1 LLGNVGLLTAGDYY
15 DSNANPLNPFSKDP
29 DDKLSSLVPFVT
41 AGDMAILVDTSNPS
55 EDDNIFLAAVF
66 TTLPSSAVIF
76 CCDGNL
82 DLGRS
87 ATQLLSNLYNRV
99 HGY

>member
-1 LLGNVGLLTAGDYY
+1 MLGNGGLLTAGDYY
-15 DSNANPLNPFSKDP
+15 DLNANPPNSFSKYP
-29 DDKLSSLVPFVT
+29 DGELYSLVPFVT

-66 TTLPSSAVIF
+66 TTLPSFAVIF
-76 CCDGNL
+76 FCDFNL

-87 ATQLLSNLYNRV
+87 ATFATQFLCNLST
-99 HGY
+99 

>member
-1 LLGNVGLLTAGDYY
+1 MLGNGGLLTAGDYY
-15 DSNANPLNPFSKDP
+15 DSNANPPNPFSKYP
-29 DDKLSSLVPFVT
+29 DDELYSLVPFVT

-66 TTLPSSAVIF
+66 TMLPSSAVIF

-87 ATQLLSNLYNRV
+87 ATIETQLLGNLYN
-99 HGY
+99 